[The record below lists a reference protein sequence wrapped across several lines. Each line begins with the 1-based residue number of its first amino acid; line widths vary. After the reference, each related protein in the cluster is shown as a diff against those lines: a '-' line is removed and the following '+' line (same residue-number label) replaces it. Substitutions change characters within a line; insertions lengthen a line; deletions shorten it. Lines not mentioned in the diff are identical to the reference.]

1 MVILWGTWVYFRFN
15 ERERERGGGINGF
28 TCRHLMVLRKGF
40 KNTYADVQKLMRN
53 IVKMLHLHVKIIDK
67 ID

>member
-1 MVILWGTWVYFRFN
+1 MKAFDG
-15 ERERERGGGINGF
+15 
-28 TCRHLMVLRKGF
+28 LRKGF

-53 IVKMLHLHVKIIDK
+53 IVEMLHLHVKIIDK